1 VKLLAADVGGTNS
14 RLALYGPAGC
24 LARSRTHN
32 DAYDDFAPFL
42 SAFVSTHGAPDA
54 ACFAVAGRVD
64 DGAVWMPNRGWTL
77 HQNALAAIVGAPV
90 VLINDFHAQALA
102 VAQLSAPHL
111 VALDHNAAHPGA
123 PRVVLG
129 AGTGL
134 GEALLLPEGDGWR
147 VVPGEGGHGRFG
159 PRDER
164 ELGLLRFLMEDFPHH
179 VSVERVASGPGL
191 VAAYDYLRGDRP
203 RHQRMHTEVPA
214 AVILDEGLARRC
226 PFAVGA
232 LEIFIDTFADEA
244 ATVAIKC
251 NAGMVFLSG
260 GIAPRLLPQMAPRFR
275 AAFCNKGRYGSW
287 LGTVPVRLVV
297 HPEPGLLGAKLA
309 AQTLLSDG

>member
-24 LARSRTHN
+24 LAHTHAKN
-32 DAYDDFAPFL
+32 DAYDDFTPIL
-42 SAFVSTHGAPDA
+42 STFVSTHGAPDA
-54 ACFAVAGRVD
+54 ACFAVAGRVA

-77 HQNALAAIVGAPV
+77 RQSVLARIVGAPL

-102 VAQLSAPHL
+102 VAQLSASDL
-111 VALDHNAAHPGA
+111 VALDDNAAHPGA

-134 GEALLLPEGDGWR
+134 GEALLLPVGDGWR
-147 VVPGEGGHGRFG
+147 VVPGEGAHGRFG

-164 ELGLLRFLMEDFPHH
+164 EVGLLRFLMQDYPDH

-203 RHQRMHTEVPA
+203 RHRRMETEVAA
-214 AVILDEGLARRC
+214 AVILDEGLAHRC

-232 LEIFIDTFADEA
+232 LEIFLDTLADEA

-251 NAGMVFLSG
+251 NAGVDFLSG
-260 GIAPRLLPQMAPRFR
+260 GIAPRLLPQMANRFR
-275 AAFCNKGRYGSW
+275 AAFCNKGRYGPW
-287 LGTVPVRLVV
+287 LRTVPVRLVV

-309 AQTLLSDG
+309 AQALLSAG